1 MGPIL
6 NCRTPYPLCIS
17 VKVETQ
23 LSKSSPGKVI
33 NREIRS
39 HPVFEE
45 KKNTNKINETHL
57 LKT

>member
-45 KKNTNKINETHL
+45 KKTQTKLMKLTF
-57 LKT
+57 

>member
-45 KKNTNKINETHL
+45 KKGLKINETHL